1 MKWLTEFVL
10 ALAGVA
16 AVVALRQATLS
27 THQPVP
33 PGSSVE
39 LTVAAHSRGAERS
52 QGLDELVEAQLA
64 TCRLEINS
72 DLIDVG
78 PMPDGEADDRYRAV
92 LDRAWTTPTAA
103 SSEAASRTGPSTT
116 CPWMSSASRTPR
128 ARRWRVPSY

>member
-16 AVVALRQATLS
+16 AVVALREPTLS

-39 LTVAAHSRGAERS
+39 LVVAAHSRGAERS

-78 PMPDGEADDRYRAV
+78 PNPDGEANERYRAV
-92 LDRAWTTPTAA
+92 LEPGMDDTDRRQFRGGVEDWTIDHLSMDVISLEDPT
-103 SSEAASRTGPSTT
+103 RP
-116 CPWMSSASRTPR
+116 
-128 ARRWRVPSY
+128 

>member
-16 AVVALRQATLS
+16 AVVALREPTLS

-39 LTVAAHSRGAERS
+39 LVVAAHSRGAERS

-78 PMPDGEADDRYRAV
+78 PNPDGEANERYRAV
-92 LDRAWTTPTAA
+92 LEPGMDDTDRRQFRGCVEDWTIDHLSMDVISLEDPT
-103 SSEAASRTGPSTT
+103 RP
-116 CPWMSSASRTPR
+116 
-128 ARRWRVPSY
+128 

>member
-1 MKWLTEFVL
+1 MKWLTDLVL

-16 AVVALRQATLS
+16 AVVALREATLS
-27 THQPVP
+27 THEPVP

-39 LTVAAHSRGAERS
+39 LVVAAHTRGAERS

-78 PMPDGEADDRYRAV
+78 PMPGGGADDRYRAV
-92 LDRAWTTPTAA
+92 LEPGMDDTDRRQFRGCVEDWTIDHL
-103 SSEAASRTGPSTT
+103 SIDVISLED
-116 CPWMSSASRTPR
+116 PR
-128 ARRWRVPSY
+128 AGRP

>member
-16 AVVALRQATLS
+16 AVVALREPTLS

-39 LTVAAHSRGAERS
+39 LVVAAHSRGAERS

-78 PMPDGEADDRYRAV
+78 PMPGGDADDRYRAV
-92 LDRAWTTPTAA
+92 LEPGMDDTDRRQFRGCVEDWTIDHLSMDVISLEDPT
-103 SSEAASRTGPSTT
+103 RP
-116 CPWMSSASRTPR
+116 
-128 ARRWRVPSY
+128 

>member
-16 AVVALRQATLS
+16 AVVALREPTLS

-39 LTVAAHSRGAERS
+39 LVVAAHSRGAERS

-78 PMPDGEADDRYRAV
+78 PNPDGEADERYRAV
-92 LDRAWTTPTAA
+92 LEPGMDDTDRRQFRGCVEDWTIDHLSMDVISLEDPT
-103 SSEAASRTGPSTT
+103 RP
-116 CPWMSSASRTPR
+116 
-128 ARRWRVPSY
+128 